1 MWPNLQEAMESWIK
15 LGSSPRKIG
24 LQKNP
29 ALLELKIYLST
40 EYAQLGVCFQKS
52 KSYNVIYSMNK
63 TK

>member
-1 MWPNLQEAMESWIK
+1 MRPNLQEAMENWVK
-15 LGSSPRKIG
+15 LGFSPRKNG

-29 ALLELKIYLST
+29 ALLELKICLST

-52 KSYNVIYSMNK
+52 KSYNVIYSIHK